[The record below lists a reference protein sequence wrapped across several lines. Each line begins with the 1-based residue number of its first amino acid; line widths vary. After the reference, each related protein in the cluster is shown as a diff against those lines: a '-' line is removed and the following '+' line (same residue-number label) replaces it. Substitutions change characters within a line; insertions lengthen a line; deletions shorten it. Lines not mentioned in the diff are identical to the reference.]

1 MELAGKRTM
10 SPSAGKDCAIFNDS
24 ELALGDVLD
33 LRATQARG
41 VISEN
46 N

>member
-24 ELALGDVLD
+24 ELALGDVFD
-33 LRATQARG
+33 LRG
-41 VISEN
+41 EYVSG
-46 N
+46 